1 MPALLLLLP
10 LLLLFDAHPPDL
22 PALLPPPPV
31 LDDISDVVRLDSVF
45 LLVPA
50 DLFFFCPLKTSS
62 SPLAL
67 AFASFWKY
75 F

>member
-1 MPALLLLLP
+1 MPALLLPPLL
-10 LLLLFDAHPPDL
+10 LLLLFDL
-22 PALLPPPPV
+22 PALLPPPPPV

-50 DLFFFCPLKTSS
+50 DLFFFCPLNTSS

-67 AFASFWKY
+67 ALASFWKY

>member
-1 MPALLLLLP
+1 MPALLPLPP
-10 LLLLFDAHPPDL
+10 LLLLLLFDL